1 MGLISLCLILKSLK
15 KLKFRNSLFKK
26 LVVAIMVD
34 VQVVMQV
41 KGHSFKIDIVESP
54 VKRLKGDFYLH
65 TQAGLEAAHRSLL
78 APQEEGEMPDP
89 GRPERGP
96 GCTV

>member
-1 MGLISLCLILKSLK
+1 
-15 KLKFRNSLFKK
+15 
-26 LVVAIMVD
+26 MVD

-54 VKRLKGDFYLH
+54 VKRLKGDCYLH

-78 APQEEGEMPDP
+78 APQEEREMPDP
-89 GRPERGP
+89 ARPERGP
-96 GCTV
+96 GCDSTDTDTPAGRICKWPRPSR